1 MGEQTRFLVAE
12 HKRNFKRGRG
22 KNHPC
27 MKLWYRGKE
36 VLKKKVFNL
45 TYEEIQGSIKK
56 TRESITPIADTVNL
70 GPSKYFIE
78 RS

>member
-1 MGEQTRFLVAE
+1 
-12 HKRNFKRGRG
+12 
-22 KNHPC
+22 

-45 TYEEIQGSIKK
+45 TYEENQGSIKK